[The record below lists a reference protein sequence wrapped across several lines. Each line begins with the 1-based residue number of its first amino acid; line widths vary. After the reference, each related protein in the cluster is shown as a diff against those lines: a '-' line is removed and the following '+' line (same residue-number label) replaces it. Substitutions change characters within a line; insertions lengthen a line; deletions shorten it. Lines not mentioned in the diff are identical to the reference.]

1 MNKKSL
7 IDAYIDSNLS
17 FQRER
22 LNTLALSYY
31 LLFINAFMLSLFM
44 QQMFLHGTNIIEQ
57 KSR

>member
-22 LNTLALSYY
+22 LNTLALSHY
-31 LLFINAFMLSLFM
+31 LLFVNAFILSVFM

>member
-1 MNKKSL
+1 MNKKIP

-22 LNTLALSYY
+22 LNTLALSHY
-31 LLFINAFMLSLFM
+31 LLFINSFILSVFM